1 MKKVLLLW
9 DVKSRGSPA
18 TLFYRELRGYNYKTK
33 SGKRHSEGV
42 LDELPEDV
50 WDFVSRSALLVEEEH
65 VKKVLKVFKK
75 YDSHL
80 KWKKFV
86 VKEEKEER

>member
-1 MKKVLLLW
+1 MKKILLLW

-18 TLFYRELRGYNYKTK
+18 TRFYRELRGYDYKTK
-33 SGKRHSEGV
+33 SGKCHSQGI
-42 LDELPEDV
+42 LDELPDEV
-50 WDFVSRSALLVEEEH
+50 WDFVSRSALLVDKDH
-65 VKKVLKVFKK
+65 SSRVVKVFKK

-86 VKEEKEER
+86 VEGEK

>member
-1 MKKVLLLW
+1 MAKILLLW
-9 DVKSRGSPA
+9 DVKSKGTPA

-33 SGKRHSEGV
+33 SGKCHSDGI

-50 WDFVSRSALLVEEEH
+50 WDFVSRSALLVEKGH
-65 VKKVLKVFKK
+65 ATKILKVFKK

-80 KWKKFV
+80 EWKKFIV
-86 VKEEKEER
+86 TEEE